1 MPEERAYQKTIYA
14 CFTGYIVQA
23 VVNNFVP
30 LLFLTLQSEFGIPL
44 SKITFLITFNFAVQL
59 LVDLGSTPV
68 VERLGVRASM
78 VLAHLFAAAGLILLT
93 VLPELTPDPFAGIL
107 ISVMIYA
114 LGGGLLEVLVS
125 PVVESCPTDN
135 KETAMSLLHSFYC
148 WGQAGVVLLSTV
160 FFALAGIRNW
170 RILAVIWSVL
180 PVINMIA
187 FMRVPLRPFVEE
199 GEKGKTIREL
209 FRNGSFWMLFVMML
223 CAGASEQAVSQWASE
238 FAEAGLGVTK
248 TLGDLMGPMLFA
260 LLMGSARL
268 IFGKCGARLD
278 LHRYMMFSGL
288 LCVIG
293 YLMIAFVPNP
303 VIALLGCGVT
313 GFAVGIF
320 WPGTFSLASAGIKN
334 GGTLMFALL
343 ALAGDLGC
351 GGGPTLAG
359 QVAAFAG
366 DNLRIGILSAIIFPA
381 GMCVCLLMRKGRRA

>member
-160 FFALAGIRNW
+160 R
-170 RILAVIWSVL
+170 
-180 PVINMIA
+180 
-187 FMRVPLRPFVEE
+187 
-199 GEKGKTIREL
+199 
-209 FRNGSFWMLFVMML
+209 
-223 CAGASEQAVSQWASE
+223 
-238 FAEAGLGVTK
+238 
-248 TLGDLMGPMLFA
+248 
-260 LLMGSARL
+260 
-268 IFGKCGARLD
+268 
-278 LHRYMMFSGL
+278 
-288 LCVIG
+288 
-293 YLMIAFVPNP
+293 
-303 VIALLGCGVT
+303 
-313 GFAVGIF
+313 
-320 WPGTFSLASAGIKN
+320 LASSSE
-334 GGTLMFALL
+334 M
-343 ALAGDLGC
+343 
-351 GGGPTLAG
+351 
-359 QVAAFAG
+359 AAFG
-366 DNLRIGILSAIIFPA
+366 
-381 GMCVCLLMRKGRRA
+381 CCL